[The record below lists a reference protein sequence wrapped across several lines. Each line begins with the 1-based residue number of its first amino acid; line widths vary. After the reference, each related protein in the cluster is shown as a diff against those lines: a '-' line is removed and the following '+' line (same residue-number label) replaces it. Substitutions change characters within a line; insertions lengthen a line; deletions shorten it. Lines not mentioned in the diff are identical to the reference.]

1 MKKILFVLSVLF
13 TSISFAQLKTG
24 SIAYSIKV
32 DAESEEQEQ
41 VAAMFEGSKMI
52 VYFKPNMTALDMEMG
67 MFMKIATV
75 SDAKKGKTLTLMDI
89 MGQKIAVRNAEADAP
104 KKNETVEK
112 TSETKTILGYNC
124 VKYRII
130 DESDNMVTMWVT
142 EEILVNPE
150 GQTIFRKDIK
160 GTPLAF
166 STIQNGIKMN
176 FEVTKIETKAN
187 KNKFS
192 MKIPAGY
199 EEKTAEELKAQAA
212 GGE

>member
-24 SIAYSIKV
+24 SIEYAISI

-41 VAAMFEGSKMI
+41 VAAMFEGSTMTI
-52 VYFKPNMTALDMEMG
+52 YFKPNMTALDMEMG
-67 MFMKIATV
+67 MLMKVTTV

-89 MGQKIAVRNAEADAP
+89 MGQKIAVRDAQQEP
-104 KKNETVEK
+104 AKKNETIEK
-112 TSETKTILGYNC
+112 TSETKVILGYNC

-130 DESDNMVTMWVT
+130 DEDDNMITMWVT
-142 EEILVNPE
+142 EEININVE
-150 GQTIFRKDIK
+150 GQTLFRKDIK

-166 STIQNGIKMN
+166 STIQNGMKMN
-176 FEVTKIETKAN
+176 FEATKIDTKAN
-187 KNKFS
+187 KSKFD

-199 EEKTAEELKAQAA
+199 EEKSPEELKAQT
-212 GGE
+212 GGM

>member
-24 SIAYSIKV
+24 AIQYSISV

-41 VAAMFEGSKMI
+41 VAAMFEGSKMT

-89 MGQKIAVRNAEADAP
+89 MGQKIAVRDAEADTP
-104 KKNETVEK
+104 KKTETIEK

-124 VKYRII
+124 TKYRVI

-142 EEILVNPE
+142 EEILINTE

-166 STIQNGIKMN
+166 STIQNGMKMN

-212 GGE
+212 GGQ